1 MFNAFTTALGALT
14 AAGTGLNII
23 SNNLANLNTT
33 GYKKEVAQFH
43 DLVAE
48 AFRQCNQGAVQTT
61 DGNLDAAIQG
71 DGYFV
76 VHDYND
82 RELYTRDGAF
92 RLDAAGT
99 LLTATGQRVQGWSA
113 TDGRVDASGAVGDIV
128 LPLGALL
135 PSSVSTRFEIDAN
148 LYAGAATGT
157 TFSVPLQVVDSLKQ
171 NHNLTV
177 TFTRSAAAGT
187 WSYDITIPGAD
198 VGSADPRVSIATG
211 TDAITFDGNG
221 LLVTPAADVTDVE
234 ITGLANGAVDLNLT
248 WNLFAANGGGRLTQ
262 YATPSA
268 AAAISTDGS
277 ASAQLSGIELSEGG
291 VVVAKYSGS
300 SDRVIARI
308 ALASIRNPDS
318 LIDAGSN
325 CLALSSKTA
334 TPVIGQ
340 PEMGS
345 RGRVVAKALESSTVD
360 IAQEFTNL
368 ILMQRGYQA
377 NAKVITTSD
386 ELTQEVINLKR

>member
-14 AAGTGLNII
+14 ANGTGLNII

-48 AFRQCNQGAVQTT
+48 AFRQCNQGAIQTT
-61 DGNLDAAIQG
+61 DGSLDAAIQG

-76 VHDYND
+76 VHDYNG

-92 RLDAAGT
+92 RLDADGT
-99 LLTATGQRVQGWSA
+99 LLTASGQKVQGWCS
-113 TDGRVDASGAVGDIV
+113 TDGEVAASGSTGDIV
-128 LPLGALL
+128 LPLGSLL
-135 PSSVSTRFEIDAN
+135 PSSVSTEFEIDAN
-148 LYAGAATGT
+148 LNATTAEGK
-157 TFSVPLQVVDSLKQ
+157 TFSVPLQVIDSLKQ
-171 NHNLTV
+171 SHSLTL

-198 VGSADPRVSIATG
+198 VGSTDSTVSIASG
-211 TDAITFDGNG
+211 TDTITFDGNG
-221 LLVTPAADVTDVE
+221 LLVTPAADIADIAVTD
-234 ITGLANGAVDLNLT
+234 LANGAMDLNLT
-248 WNLFAANGGGRLTQ
+248 WNLFTTAGAGRLSQ
-262 YATPSA
+262 YATASA
-268 AAAISTDGS
+268 AAAITTDGS
-277 ASAQLSGIELSEGG
+277 ASAQLTGVELAEGG
-291 VVVAKYSGS
+291 VIVAKYSGS
-300 SDRVIARI
+300 ADRVIARI

-318 LIDAGSN
+318 LVDVGNN
-325 CLALSSKTA
+325 CLALSATTA

-340 PEMGS
+340 PETGT
-345 RGRVVAKALESSTVD
+345 RGKVVAKSLESSTVD

>member
-14 AAGTGLNII
+14 ANGTGLNII

-33 GYKKEVAQFH
+33 GYKKQAAQFH

-61 DGNLDAAIQG
+61 EGSLDAAIQG

-92 RLDAAGT
+92 RLDADGT
-99 LLTATGQRVQGWSA
+99 LLTATGQKVQGWSA

-128 LPLGALL
+128 LPLGSLL
-135 PSSVSTRFEIDAN
+135 PSSVSTKFEIDAN
-148 LYAGAATGT
+148 LNASTAEGE
-157 TFSVPLQVVDSLKQ
+157 TFSVPLHVIDSLKQ
-171 NHNLTV
+171 SHSLTV

-187 WSYDITIPGAD
+187 WSYDITIPGED
-198 VGSADPRVSIATG
+198 VGSTDPSVSVASG
-211 TDAITFDGNG
+211 TDALTFDGNG
-221 LLVTPAADVTDVE
+221 LLVTPAADITDISV
-234 ITGLANGAVDLNLT
+234 TGLANGAMDLDLT
-248 WNLFAANGGGRLTQ
+248 WNLFTAAGAGRLSQ
-262 YATPSA
+262 YATASA

-277 ASAQLSGIELSEGG
+277 ASAQLSGVELAEGG
-291 VVVAKYSGS
+291 VIVAKYSGS
-300 SDRVIARI
+300 ADRVIARI

-318 LIDAGSN
+318 LVDAGSN
-325 CLALSSKTA
+325 CLALSAKTA

-340 PEMGS
+340 PETGT
-345 RGRVVAKALESSTVD
+345 RGRVVAKSLESSTVD

>member
-148 LYAGAATGT
+148 LYAGAETGT

-198 VGSADPRVSIATG
+198 VGSTDPKVSIATG

-221 LLVTPAADVTDVE
+221 LLVTPAADVTDVK
-234 ITGLANGAVDLNLT
+234 ITDLANGAVDLNLT

-277 ASAQLSGIELSEGG
+277 ASAQLSGIELAEGG